1 MSDPFFNAG
10 MLGEGSCGTTS
21 HVSRRTLLKALGVA
35 GVSSWLTPLAGWL
48 ARAEESAPSG
58 KPARSVILLWLA
70 GGPSQLETF
79 DPHPDSKIA
88 FGTRAIPTALKG
100 IQLAAGLEQTAGML
114 GDIALVRSV
123 VSREADHERA
133 VYNMKT
139 GYRPSPTVVHPSIG
153 AVICHET
160 EDQGVDIPRHI
171 SILPDQWPSR
181 GGYIGARFDAFQVQ
195 DPQGPIQD
203 VHARVGVE
211 RMDQRMKDLA
221 VVERQFQ
228 RGRPLELDQST
239 TLHQLSMARAMQIMS
254 SGQLRAFDV
263 GEASAAQ
270 QAAYGDTPFGR
281 GCLAALRLI
290 EVGVRCVEV
299 TLGGWDTHVNNHE
312 LQGKRVQVLDPAF
325 SALMRDLKERGLLD
339 STVVLCGGEF
349 GRTPKLNAVGGRD
362 HWPYGFTV
370 ALAGGGIRGG
380 QVLGSTDPEGVSK
393 EPEHPVSV
401 QDLHATIQHV
411 LGMNPD
417 KELITPVGRPLALSE
432 GRVIREL
439 VG

>member
-1 MSDPFFNAG
+1 M
-10 MLGEGSCGTTS
+10 
-21 HVSRRTLLKALGVA
+21 SRRTLLKALGVA
-35 GVSSWLTPLAGWL
+35 GASSWLTPLAGWL
-48 ARAEESAPSG
+48 ARAEEQAPSG

-88 FGTRAIPTALKG
+88 FGTRAIQTALKG
-100 IQLAAGLEQTAGML
+100 VQLAAGLEQMAGML
-114 GDIALVRSV
+114 GDMALVRSV
-123 VSREADHERA
+123 VSKEADHERA
-133 VYNMKT
+133 VYNMRT
-139 GYRPSPTVVHPSIG
+139 GYRPNPTVVHPSIG

-160 EDQGVDIPRHI
+160 EDGGVDIPRHI

-181 GGYIGARFDAFQVQ
+181 GGYMGAQFDAFQVQ
-195 DPQGPIQD
+195 DPRGPIQD
-203 VHARVGVE
+203 VHARVATGRME
-211 RMDQRMKDLA
+211 RRMADLE
-221 VVERQFQ
+221 VVERAFL
-228 RGRPLELDQST
+228 RGRPVNLDHST
-239 TLHQLSMARAMQIMS
+239 TLHQLSMSRAMQIMS
-254 SGQLRAFDV
+254 SDQLKAFDV
-263 GEASAAQ
+263 GEASALQ
-270 QAAYGDTPFGR
+270 RAAYGDTPFGR

-312 LQGKRVQVLDPAF
+312 LQGKRVGVLDPALA
-325 SALMRDLKERGLLD
+325 ALMRDLKERGLLD

-349 GRTPKLNAVGGRD
+349 GRTPQLNPVGGRD

-380 QVLGSTDPEGVSK
+380 QVLGSTDPEGESK
-393 EPEHPVSV
+393 EPENPVSV

-411 LGMNPD
+411 LGVNPE
-417 KELITPVGRPLALSE
+417 KELITPVGRPLALSD
-432 GRVIREL
+432 GRVLREL